1 MNRNNCINCLYILLA
16 TVALAT
22 ASCSKVEPT
31 GVLIG
36 HTSVDDRVKQSV
48 TYQKDW
54 ERDNTNDIDV
64 ASPGYTFIVGSDSH
78 LRNDQTRL
86 RELFDEAV
94 AKEDLLVA
102 HCGDLAETQP
112 EYYQIT
118 EDMVDDYRERYKGDK
133 EDIGKYKFRFYP
145 VVGNH
150 DVTRNGWALFTKI
163 FGSSTYTFD
172 VVYHEGESD
181 EVRDAFLFLDSAN
194 GTFGEYQIDLI
205 DLGLLLDFFSYR
217 NIFVFT
223 HTNFFRPRKNAFSS
237 VLPREELYFI
247 FKKFHDWGVRCVFCG
262 HIHAWDERDYAGVH
276 YITLDA
282 MSLEERPDYG
292 DVIRCRVAADGNVT
306 YEHVH
311 LK

>member
-1 MNRNNCINCLYILLA
+1 MKRKININCLFAIFA
-16 TVALAT
+16 TLALAT

-54 ERDNTNDIDV
+54 EKDNMNDIEV
-64 ASPGYTFIVGSDSH
+64 PTKEYSFIVGSDSH
-78 LRNDQTRL
+78 LRSDQTRL
-86 RELFDEAV
+86 RELFEEAV
-94 AKEDLLVA
+94 AKKDLLVA

-112 EYYQIT
+112 EYYQVT
-118 EDMVDDYRERYKGDK
+118 EDMVDEFRDLYPGNDS
-133 EDIGKYKFRFYP
+133 DISEYKFRFYP

-150 DVTRNGWALFTKI
+150 DVTRNGWAMFTKI

-172 VVYHEGESD
+172 VVYNEDDEN

-194 GTFGEYQIDLI
+194 GTFGEYQIDLL
-205 DLGLLLDFFSYR
+205 DMSLLLDYFNYR
-217 NIFVFT
+217 HIFVFT

-237 VLPREELYFI
+237 VLPREELYYI

-262 HIHAWDERDYAGVH
+262 HIHAWDERDYANVH

-292 DVIRCRVAADGNVT
+292 DVIRCNVKADGSVT
-306 YEHVH
+306 YDHVH

>member
-1 MNRNNCINCLYILLA
+1 MGKYNSIFA
-16 TVALAT
+16 MVAFVALMA

-54 ERDNTNDIDV
+54 EEGDKNDISIDRL
-64 ASPGYTFIVGSDSH
+64 SYSFIVGSDSH
-78 LRNDQTRL
+78 LRSDQTRL
-86 RELFDEAV
+86 RELFEEGV
-94 AKEDLLVA
+94 RGNDLFVA

-118 EDMVDDYRERYKGDK
+118 DDMVDEFREKYPDTEDSPYR
-133 EDIGKYKFRFYP
+133 FRFFP

-150 DVTRNGWALFTKI
+150 DVTRNGWAMFTKI

-172 VVYHEGESD
+172 VVYGED
-181 EVRDAFLFLDSAN
+181 TDKEVRDAFIFLDSAN
-194 GTFGEYQIDLI
+194 GTFGEYQIELI
-205 DLGLLLDFFSYR
+205 DLGLFLDFFSYR
-217 NIFVFT
+217 HIFVFT
-223 HTNFFRPRKNAFSS
+223 HTNFFRPRTNAFSS
-237 VLPREELYFI
+237 VLPREELYYM
-247 FKKFHDWGVRCVFCG
+247 FKVFHDWGTRCVFCG

-282 MSLEERPDYG
+282 MSLEERPDAG
-292 DVIRCRVAADGNVT
+292 DVVRCNVKADGSVT
-306 YEHVH
+306 YDHVY